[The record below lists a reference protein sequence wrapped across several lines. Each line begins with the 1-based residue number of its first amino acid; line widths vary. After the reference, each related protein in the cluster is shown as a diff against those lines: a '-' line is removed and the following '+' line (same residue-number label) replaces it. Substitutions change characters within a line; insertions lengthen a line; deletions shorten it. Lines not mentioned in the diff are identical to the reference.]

1 MTWPTVSG
9 AKTMLQTARARDA
22 ARLHTGRPQVVWP
35 AQLLTRDPGY
45 WVAEA
50 TLSTQFTGAHPW
62 VFRER
67 VPVYLK
73 DTTLIQ

>member
-1 MTWPTVSG
+1 
-9 AKTMLQTARARDA
+9 
-22 ARLHTGRPQVVWP
+22 
-35 AQLLTRDPGY
+35 
-45 WVAEA
+45 VAEA